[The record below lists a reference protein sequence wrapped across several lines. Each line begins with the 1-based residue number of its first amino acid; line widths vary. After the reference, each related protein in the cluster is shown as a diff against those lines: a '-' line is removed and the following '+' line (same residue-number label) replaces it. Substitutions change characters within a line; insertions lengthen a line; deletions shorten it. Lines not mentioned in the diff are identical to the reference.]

1 MRTSGTLFA
10 AAVATAL
17 LIMLAL
23 PASGRANET
32 VWSCGNYGNHVFA
45 HSAVFGVN
53 TPSTCPGDPYG
64 VDGLEVETAGNTVA
78 VGKRA
83 DWQANAPDGLMIVG
97 ASIPQGQMSSNGVN
111 DGQQYGGGYYWAGGG
126 AGARDLESSA
136 GFAPLWSKYFG
147 WQLICGHSPS
157 CVTNYNW
164 LSVAE
169 IALYVQETV
178 GPTLVSPDGLWQS
191 SGWVRGDWNLHF
203 YGDSPSGLC
212 ALGATINNQSVASS
226 GSAQNPSVWHQCTAA
241 GISQTIHTWQDGQ
254 GAMPLT
260 LGAWDAAGIP
270 VNYTKTIYID
280 NSQPTVT
287 MSGPTDAPSTA
298 GVQYVSATADGSP
311 SGIDGLG
318 CSVDGAPD
326 QWYPGASAQ
335 VPVSGLGQHSVQC
348 SAANNAVDQ
357 AGNHG
362 WSSPATWTLKIG
374 DPTVSGISFQ
384 NIVHPLRCARVT
396 ERVRVPAR
404 WVTVHRDHNR
414 VKVKRRAHT
423 KVVTVMRCHPRTKL
437 ERVRVWVTVRRHGK
451 KVTVKRTKLERVVL
465 TPHLI
470 ASSTRRVGHGQ
481 RTTVNGWLG
490 TYAGAALGGQTVSV
504 LSAPDNG
511 LGQFTTTATVTTA
524 ADGSWSADLPAGP
537 SRLVEAAYGGGP
549 TTEPSLSAQ
558 VHLIVPAKVELLSVS
573 PRKVAWGGTV
583 RLVGQLDGGYLPA
596 GGALVRLRLGS
607 GSAQTTYGVREHV
620 GGDGRFATTY
630 TFGDGVASVHR
641 SFWFEVASLPT
652 GDYPYAPARS
662 RRLSVE
668 VGGHPASV
676 HHAHKRRRKHK
687 RGRRLA

>member
-1 MRTSGTLFA
+1 
-10 AAVATAL
+10 
-17 LIMLAL
+17 
-23 PASGRANET
+23 
-32 VWSCGNYGNHVFA
+32 
-45 HSAVFGVN
+45 
-53 TPSTCPGDPYG
+53 
-64 VDGLEVETAGNTVA
+64 
-78 VGKRA
+78 
-83 DWQANAPDGLMIVG
+83 
-97 ASIPQGQMSSNGVN
+97 
-111 DGQQYGGGYYWAGGG
+111 
-126 AGARDLESSA
+126 
-136 GFAPLWSKYFG
+136 
-147 WQLICGHSPS
+147 LICGHSPS

-203 YGDSPSGLC
+203 YGDSPTGLC

-226 GSAQNPSVWHQCTAA
+226 GSGQNPSVWHQCSAA

-326 QWYPGASAQ
+326 QWYPGASAH
-335 VPVSGLGQHSVQC
+335 VPVSGVGEHSVQC

-357 AGNHG
+357 SGGHG
-362 WSSPATWTLKIG
+362 WSSPATWSLKIG
-374 DPTVSGISFQ
+374 DPTVSGISFE

-396 ERVRVPAR
+396 ERVKVPAR
-404 WVTVHRDHNR
+404 WVTVHRGQRR
-414 VKVKRRAHT
+414 VKVKRGAHA
-423 KVVTVMRCHPRTKL
+423 KVVRVMRCHPRTKM
-437 ERVRVWVTVRRHGK
+437 ERVRVWVTVRRHGE
-451 KVTVKRTKLERVVL
+451 KVRVRRTKLERVVL
-465 TPHLI
+465 TPHLV
-470 ASSTRRVGHGQ
+470 ASSTRRAGYG
-481 RTTVNGWLG
+481 RGTTVNGWLG
-490 TYAGAALGGQTVSV
+490 TLSGVALGGQRVSV

-511 LGQFTTTATVTTA
+511 LGQFTTAATVTTA

-537 SRLVEAAYGGGP
+537 SRLVDAAYGGGP

-573 PRKVAWGGTV
+573 PRKVAWGGTA

-596 GGALVRLRLGS
+596 GGALVLLRIGE

-620 GGDGRFATTY
+620 GGNGRFSTTY

-641 SFWFEVASLPT
+641 SFWFEIASLPT
-652 GDYPYAPARS
+652 GNYPYTPARS
-662 RRLSVE
+662 RRLSVQ

-676 HHAHKRRRKHK
+676 HHRHKQRHRHK